1 MDNDLDVPKINLDDS
16 DIFKS
21 ARLEK
26 EPAKASSTMTN
37 ALDGAMDEEPVD
49 DEDVDAKNIPG
60 ERK

>member
-21 ARLEK
+21 AMLEK
-26 EPAKASSTMTN
+26 EPFKASSTMTN
-37 ALDGAMDEEPVD
+37 ALDGAMDKEPVD
-49 DEDVDAKNIPG
+49 DEDVDAINIPG

>member
-1 MDNDLDVPKINLDDS
+1 MPKINLDDS

-37 ALDGAMDEEPVD
+37 ALDGAMDEEPVE

>member
-1 MDNDLDVPKINLDDS
+1 MSEINLNDG
-16 DIFKS
+16 DISKS
-21 ARLEK
+21 ERFAK

-37 ALDGAMDEEPVD
+37 ALDGAMDEEPVE

>member
-1 MDNDLDVPKINLDDS
+1 MSEIKLDDS

-37 ALDGAMDEEPVD
+37 ALDGAMDEEPVE